1 MKFSWILIGL
11 IFLFG
16 CSVTRQTENA
26 FVVISVEKLPC
37 MGNCPAYKLSIYNN
51 HMVIYEGKE
60 NVDKIGVYTTK
71 ISKKKFSELQEAFL
85 NSDFF
90 EMKNIYSARIMD
102 LQTTYIYF
110 RYNEKEKKILDYY
123 DGPEVLKELVKV
135 VEELNEQNRW
145 KKVK

>member
-1 MKFSWILIGL
+1 MKFSWLLFGL
-11 IFLFG
+11 IFLYG

-37 MGNCPAYKLSIYNN
+37 MGNCPAYKLRIYNN
-51 HMVIYEGKE
+51 HIAIYEGKE

-71 ISKKKFSELQEAFL
+71 ISNKKFSELQEAFL

-90 EMKNIYSARIMD
+90 EMKDVYSAHIMD

-110 RYNEKEKKILDYY
+110 KLNEKEKKILDYY
-123 DGPEVLKELVKV
+123 DGPKVLKDLVNI

>member
-145 KKVK
+145 KQVK

>member
-1 MKFSWILIGL
+1 MKFSWIIIGL

-123 DGPEVLKELVKV
+123 NGPEVLKELVKV

-145 KKVK
+145 KQVK